1 MVARRQS
8 KIRQAIYEAVVTH
21 PVHPTAEYVYE
32 YLKPQH
38 PSLSLGTVYRNLGI
52 LAEQG
57 LVRKIESQGA
67 ADRFDGNM
75 DHIPIFNAGSAAGWK
90 MFFFLMISKWM

>member
-38 PSLSLGTVYRNLGI
+38 PSQLTALTAI
-52 LAEQG
+52 WT
-57 LVRKIESQGA
+57 
-67 ADRFDGNM
+67 
-75 DHIPIFNAGSAAGWK
+75 HIPIFNAGSAAGWK

>member
-32 YLKPQH
+32 YLKPQN
-38 PSLSLGTVYRNLGI
+38 PSLSLGTVYRDVYKRQ
-52 LAEQG
+52 AH
-57 LVRKIESQGA
+57 S
-67 ADRFDGNM
+67 
-75 DHIPIFNAGSAAGWK
+75 W
-90 MFFFLMISKWM
+90 